1 MIRRRRHPAGEE
13 VHMQIDELLEG
24 AVAGGVAPGFVAV
37 VGDREDVVV
46 EAVAGDAGPDT
57 VFRIASMTKAM
68 TSVAAL
74 QLVER
79 GELALEQPVADVIPA
94 FGDLQVLAG
103 FDGDEPSLRPPRSP
117 VLVRHLMT
125 HTSGLGYWFS
135 SAEIL
140 RWHELT
146 GTPPILSGKLESIR
160 APLLHD
166 PGERWTYG
174 VSTDWLGQVIEAVS
188 GKSLEDYLREHVWG
202 PLDMPDATFYPS
214 DEQRERIPPLMFR
227 TPDGQLVEAPLE
239 DVEFEFA
246 SGGGGGHATARD
258 YARFQRMLL
267 RGGELDGERVL
278 NPETVELMFTD
289 HLHGAPLP
297 EVMESAVP
305 ELSKDVPALPFTQG
319 WGLGLHLLLEDIP
332 DMRRAGSGDWAGLF
346 NCYFWI
352 DRRSGLTATLMTQLL
367 PFFDDRMVETLLG
380 FEAAVYAQVG
390 AATP

>member
-1 MIRRRRHPAGEE
+1 MT
-13 VHMQIDELLEG
+13 VDELLEQ
-24 AVAGGVAPGFVAV
+24 AVAGGVAPGFGGG
-37 VGDREDVVV
+37 VGDRDGVVV
-46 EAVAGDAGPDT
+46 EAAAGEAGPET

-74 QLVER
+74 RLIER
-79 GELALEQPVADVIPA
+79 GELALEQPVADVIPS
-94 FGDLQVLAG
+94 FGELEVLDG
-103 FDGDEPSLRPPRSP
+103 FDGDQPILRPPARP
-117 VLVRHLMT
+117 VLIRHLMT

-135 SAEIL
+135 SADIL

-146 GTPPILSGKLESIR
+146 GTPPILSGKLASIH

-188 GKSLEDYLREHVWG
+188 RKSLEEYLREHVLG
-202 PLDMPDATFYPS
+202 PLGMPDAPFSPS
-214 DEQRERIPPLMFR
+214 DEQRERMPPLMFR
-227 TPDGQLVEAPLE
+227 TPDGQLVDAPLE
-239 DVEFEFA
+239 DVEWEFA
-246 SGGGGGHATARD
+246 SGGGGGHATARE

-278 NPETVELMFTD
+278 KPETVELMFTD
-289 HLHGAPLP
+289 HLQGAPLP

-305 ELSKDVPALPFTQG
+305 ELAKDVPAMPFKQG

-332 DMRRAGSGDWAGLF
+332 TMRRAGSGDWAGLF

-352 DRRSGLTATLMTQLL
+352 DRSSGLTAALMAQLL
-367 PFFDDRMVETLLG
+367 PFFDDRMVETLLA
-380 FEAAVYAQVG
+380 FEPAVYAQVG
-390 AATP
+390 AATAG

>member
-1 MIRRRRHPAGEE
+1 MT
-13 VHMQIDELLEG
+13 VDELLG
-24 AVAGGVAPGFVAV
+24 QAVAGGVAQGFAAI
-37 VGDREDVVV
+37 VGDRDGVVA
-46 EAVAGDAGPDT
+46 EAAAGEAGPET

-74 QLVER
+74 QLLER
-79 GELALEQPVADVIPA
+79 GELALEQPVADVIPS
-94 FGDLQVLAG
+94 FGELQVLAG
-103 FDGDEPSLRPPRSP
+103 FDGEQPSLRPPSSP
-117 VLVRHLMT
+117 VLIRHLMT

-146 GTPPILSGKLESIR
+146 GTPPILAGKLDSIR
-160 APLLHD
+160 TPLLHD

-188 GKSLEDYLREHVWG
+188 GSSLEDYLREHVWG
-202 PLDMPDATFYPS
+202 PLDMPDSTFYPS
-214 DEQRERIPPLMFR
+214 DEQRARMLSLMSR
-227 TPDGQLVEAPLE
+227 APDGQLVEAPLE
-239 DVEFEFA
+239 DVEWEFA

-278 NPETVELMFTD
+278 KPETVELMFTD

-305 ELSKDVPALPFTQG
+305 ELAKDVPAMPFKQG

-332 DMRRAGSGDWAGLF
+332 NARRAGSGDWAGLF

-352 DRRSGLTATLMTQLL
+352 DRRSGLTAALMTQLL

-390 AATP
+390 AARA

>member
-1 MIRRRRHPAGEE
+1 MIPREDIEEGEE
-13 VHMQIDELLEG
+13 GHMQIDELLEG
-24 AVAGGVAPGFVAV
+24 AVAGGVVPGIVAV
-37 VGDREDVVV
+37 ISNRDGLIV
-46 EAVAGDAGPDT
+46 EADAGEAGPDT

-79 GELALEQPVADVIPA
+79 GKLALEQPVAELIPA
-94 FGDLQVLAG
+94 FGDLQVLEG
-103 FDGDEPSLRPPRSP
+103 FDGDVPSLRPPKSP

-125 HTSGLGYWFS
+125 HTSGLGDWFS

-140 RWHELT
+140 RWHEIT
-146 GTPPILSGKLESIR
+146 GTPPILSGKLESIH

-174 VSTDWLGQVIEAVS
+174 VGTDWLGQVIESVS
-188 GKSLEDYLREHVWG
+188 GKSLEEYLRENVWG
-202 PLDMPDATFYPS
+202 PLEMPDATFYPS
-214 DEQRERIPPLMFR
+214 DEQRERMPALMFR
-227 TPDGQLVEAPLE
+227 TPDGGLVEAPLE
-239 DVEFEFA
+239 DVEWEFA
-246 SGGGGGHATARD
+246 SGGGGAHATARD

-267 RGGELDGERVL
+267 RGGELDGERIL
-278 NPETVELMFTD
+278 EADTVELMFTD

-305 ELSKDVPALPFTQG
+305 ELAKDVPAMPFTQG

-332 DMRRAGSGDWAGLF
+332 NMRRAGSGGWAGLF
-346 NCYFWI
+346 NSYFWI
-352 DRRSGLTATLMTQLL
+352 ARRSGLTATLMTQLL

-390 AATP
+390 AATR

>member
-1 MIRRRRHPAGEE
+1 
-13 VHMQIDELLEG
+13 VL
-24 AVAGGVAPGFVAV
+24 
-37 VGDREDVVV
+37 
-46 EAVAGDAGPDT
+46 
-57 VFRIASMTKAM
+57 
-68 TSVAAL
+68 
-74 QLVER
+74 
-79 GELALEQPVADVIPA
+79 PA
-94 FGDLQVLAG
+94 FGNLEVLEG
-103 FDGDEPSLRPPRSP
+103 FDGDEPRLRPPASP
-117 VLVRHLMT
+117 VLIRHLMT
-125 HTSGLGYWFS
+125 HTSGLSYWFS
-135 SAEIL
+135 SADIL

-146 GTPPILSGKLESIR
+146 GTPPVLSGKLGSIR
-160 APLLHD
+160 TPLLHD

-214 DEQRERIPPLMFR
+214 DEQRARMPALKFR
-227 TPDGQLVEAPLE
+227 APDGQLVDAPLE
-239 DVEFEFA
+239 DVEWEFA

-278 NPETVELMFTD
+278 KPETVELMFTD
-289 HLHGAPLP
+289 HLQGAPLP
-297 EVMESAVP
+297 EIMESAVP
-305 ELSKDVPALPFTQG
+305 ELSKDVPAMPFKQG

-332 DMRRAGSGDWAGLF
+332 NMRRAGSGDWAGLF

-352 DRRSGLTATLMTQLL
+352 DRSSGLTAALMTQLL

-390 AATP
+390 APTT

>member
-1 MIRRRRHPAGEE
+1 
-13 VHMQIDELLEG
+13 MQIDELLEG

-74 QLVER
+74 QLIER
-79 GELALEQPVADVIPA
+79 GELKLEQPVADVIPA
-94 FGDLQVLAG
+94 FGNLQVLAG

-117 VLVRHLMT
+117 VLIRHLMT

-146 GTPPILSGKLESIR
+146 GTPPILSGKLDSIY

-174 VSTDWLGQVIEAVS
+174 LSTDWLGQVIEAVS
-188 GKSLEDYLREHVWG
+188 GKSLEDYLRAHVWG

-214 DEQRERIPPLMFR
+214 DEQRERMPALMFR
-227 TPDGQLVEAPLE
+227 APDGQLVDAPLE
-239 DVEFEFA
+239 DVEWEFA

-305 ELSKDVPALPFTQG
+305 ELSKDVPAMPFKQG

-332 DMRRAGSGDWAGLF
+332 NMRRAGSGDWAGLF

-352 DRRSGLTATLMTQLL
+352 DRQSGLTAALMTQLL

-390 AATP
+390 AATA

>member
-1 MIRRRRHPAGEE
+1 
-13 VHMQIDELLEG
+13 MQIDELLEG
-24 AVAGGVAPGFVAV
+24 AVAGGVVPGIVAV
-37 VGDREDVVV
+37 IGNRDGVVV
-46 EAVAGDAGPDT
+46 EADAGEAGPDT

-79 GELALEQPVADVIPA
+79 GELALDQPVSELIRS
-94 FGDLQVLAG
+94 FGNLQVLEG
-103 FDGDEPSLRPPRSP
+103 FDGDVPYLRPPKSP

-125 HTSGLGYWFS
+125 HTSGLAYWFS
-135 SAEIL
+135 SPEIL
-140 RWHELT
+140 RWHEIT
-146 GTPPILSGKLESIR
+146 GTPPVLSGKLESIHT
-160 APLLHD
+160 PLLHD

-174 VSTDWLGQVIEAVS
+174 VSTDWLGQVIEWVS
-188 GKSLEDYLREHVWG
+188 GKTLEDYLRENVWG

-214 DEQRERIPPLMFR
+214 DEQRERMPALMFR
-227 TPDGQLVEAPLE
+227 TPDGELLEAPFE
-239 DVEFEFA
+239 DAEWEFA

-258 YARFQRMLL
+258 YTRFLRMLL
-267 RGGELDGERVL
+267 RGGELDGERIL
-278 NPETVELMFTD
+278 EPETVELMFTD
-289 HLHGAPLP
+289 HLDGAPLP

-305 ELSKDVPALPFTQG
+305 ELAKDVPAMPFKQG

-352 DRRSGLTATLMTQLL
+352 DRRSGLTAALMTQLL

-390 AATP
+390 AAAT